1 MNYDQFKAAFL
12 QALRGS
18 GLPTIG
24 DVPSE
29 ERLDLRSMDRT
40 VTVYVEP
47 AGDGRAGPFHVSGAV
62 SWRWDALH
70 TARAATTEDDFLTEV
85 LGREG
90 AHRADTVRPWLRIDL
105 ELRASLEMGQ
115 TLPMPS
121 PAKWASWRRAAFGR
135 LAGSARLVAAAGL
148 RDLASGEPAIPAW
161 QGEPELHGT
170 CDPRGVPRLTAL
182 TLSAFQ
188 GIALPRAWDPPG
200 RPRDADPDEELATM
214 FARLGAALAAWAATA
229 ERLA

>member
-18 GLPTIG
+18 GLPPIG

-40 VTVYVEP
+40 VTVYVAP
-47 AGDGRAGPFHVSGAV
+47 AGDSRAGPFHVSGAV

-70 TARAATTEDDFLTEV
+70 TARTTTTEEDFLTEV

-90 AHRADTVRPWLRIDL
+90 ARRADTVQPWLRVDL
-105 ELRASLEMGQ
+105 ELRASLEVGQ

-121 PAKWASWRRAAFGR
+121 PAKWAQWHRAGLGR
-135 LAGSARLVAAAGL
+135 LQGSARLVAATEL
-148 RDLASGEPAIPAW
+148 RDSASGEPAIPAW
-161 QGEPELHGT
+161 QGDPELHGT
-170 CDPRGVPRLTAL
+170 CDPRGVLRLTAL
-182 TLSAFQ
+182 MLSAFQ
-188 GIALPRAWDPPG
+188 GVALPRAWDHPK

-214 FARLGAALAAWAATA
+214 FARLRAGLAAWAAAA
-229 ERLA
+229 ERLV